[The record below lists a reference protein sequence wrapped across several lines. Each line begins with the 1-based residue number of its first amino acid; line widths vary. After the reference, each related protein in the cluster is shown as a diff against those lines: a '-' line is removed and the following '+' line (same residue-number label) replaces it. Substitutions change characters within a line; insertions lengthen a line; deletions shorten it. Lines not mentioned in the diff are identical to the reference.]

1 MNKFLFTLIC
11 TCSIFILFSCKSD
24 DGGIA
29 VPDPRDQ
36 SALEIKIQ
44 NQFVSP
50 PSKVSIFY
58 RVIDGFGNPIAGLLE
73 DEFTIYEKGRNDVE
87 FNLISRDEADRVISD
102 NKDIFRY
109 NVVLLLD
116 LSGSVIANDLDA
128 LKVSATQFVTNLLDT
143 QNNSTKIGIYWFDG
157 LDLLH
162 ELIGPTENLDLL
174 TNAIDGMNKNMSTD
188 KSTDL
193 YGAILKGTV
202 KAQDAIEVNIASGY
216 QAAASIITFTDGTDQ
231 AARHLRTDAIEAVRL
246 ASGSIDYYTIGLG
259 NEIDLDVL
267 TALGP
272 KSSLS
277 ANNPDELSTRFSE
290 ISDNIYNEA
299 NSFYLFE
306 YCTPKRDG
314 SGTNELR
321 IEVETALGSGAVNTT
336 FDATGFQSG
345 SCELF

>member
-1 MNKFLFTLIC
+1 MKKSLFTLVC
-11 TCSIFILFSCKSD
+11 TFSLLIFFSCKSD
-24 DGGIA
+24 EG
-29 VPDPRDQ
+29 DPVDQDSRDQ
-36 SALEIKIQ
+36 SELEIRIQ
-44 NQFVSP
+44 NQFVSD
-50 PSKVSIFY
+50 PSKVSVFY
-58 RVIDGFGNPIAGLLE
+58 RVIDGLGNPVAGLME
-73 DEFTIYEKGRNDVE
+73 DEFTIFEKGRNDVE
-87 FNLISRDEADRVISD
+87 FNLISRDEADRTISD

-116 LSGSVIANDLDA
+116 LSGSVIANDLNA
-128 LKVSATQFVTNLLDT
+128 LKVSATQFVNNLLDT

-162 ELIGPTENLDLL
+162 ELIGPTENVDQLI
-174 TNAIDGMNKNMSTD
+174 NAIEGMNENMSTD

-202 KAQDAIEVNIASGY
+202 KAQEAIEANVASGF

-246 ASGSIDYYTIGLG
+246 VSGSIDFYTIGLG
-259 NEIDLDVL
+259 SEIDLDVL
-267 TALGP
+267 AALGP

-277 ANNPDELSTRFSE
+277 ADNPDDLSIKFTE
-290 ISDNIYNEA
+290 ISENIYNEA

-314 SGTNELR
+314 SGTNGLR
-321 IEVETALGSGAVNTT
+321 IEVETALGTGAVNTT